1 MSENRWKAPCKRIH
15 RSRTYS
21 TIVASQTSSLP
32 DIFITLSK
40 WLFYCRS
47 SAFQCASFQGQKI
60 ERVMIVVSQTY
71 TTWPESC
78 SSLSVQK
85 NAQNTYKDKIPLKD
99 HWSLAA
105 GRESWQDCFVLSFS
119 ASCVLV
125 HANVV
130 LVCNFMHATQSS
142 IGALLKKWVW
152 GRGFGVNPQNKM
164 FI

>member
-78 SSLSVQK
+78 SSLQCTKKCPKYIQRQNSFKGSLIIGCRKRELARLFCFILLCFMCPCPRKRGSGVQFY
-85 NAQNTYKDKIPLKD
+85 ARHTIFY
-99 HWSLAA
+99 W
-105 GRESWQDCFVLSFS
+105 CTF
-119 ASCVLV
+119 
-125 HANVV
+125 
-130 LVCNFMHATQSS
+130 
-142 IGALLKKWVW
+142 KKM
-152 GRGFGVNPQNKM
+152 GLR
-164 FI
+164 